1 MAGLSYFQQTRSTVI
16 LLQETRI
23 ISILIWFFCCSQV
36 IRIIKL
42 SQFVIAIIFD
52 RRNFKN
58 LAEFTYHFRA
68 ICFCLLCV
76 VFIFILTIVLNLL
89 LTVLIVF
96 RVVAVRL
103 IEYLALSVL
112 VIFLLVFLF
121 CGDETIFAICS
132 HSSFIR
138 LIFCFLTSRV

>member
-1 MAGLSYFQQTRSTVI
+1 MTGLSYFQETRSTII

-23 ISILIWFFCCSQV
+23 ISILICFFCCSQV
-36 IRIIKL
+36 IRIINL
-42 SQFVIAIIFD
+42 SLFVIAITFD

-58 LAEFTYHFRA
+58 LAEFTYHLRT
-68 ICFCLLCV
+68 IRFCLLCV
-76 VFIFILTIVLNLL
+76 VFIFILAIVLNLL
-89 LTVLIVF
+89 LTVLIIF
-96 RVVAVRL
+96 RVVAVRF

-112 VIFLLVFLF
+112 FLLVFLF

-138 LIFCFLTSRV
+138 LIFCF